1 VPDFP
6 NSGAAS
12 MEMEDEPEDETEAS
26 VKNGVDKILQKTEIQ
41 NNDEQNPN
49 SALPTTPLRFCR
61 FTF

>member
-1 VPDFP
+1 
-6 NSGAAS
+6 

-49 SALPTTPLRFCR
+49 SALPTTPLRFYR